1 MDLVHPDSIYSGPVV
16 GKDLNLNLGDY
27 SPWNL
32 LERLLCSR
40 LSICVSAGQRIICAS
55 QKNTGWPID
64 TRGLVKSQAPSSSS
78 SPLTLSNSGFQFAP
92 HQPPPPSPP
101 SDRLT
106 GAFHILPHSEEPLDM
121 HLGTDG
127 TLVMGSIEA
136 ERPKVNPRIIGRKV
150 EITHSIISEFDFQ
163 FAQKSPHNCLTISF
177 PVSPIQ
183 SLRICVWGLRRNPSD
198 EQYQGSPNEGSGEV
212 SDVVDPIE
220 LSPQPAVQ
228 PGRSSCR
235 LHHLISENKKTN
247 QPQPKL
253 LIQPYM
259 P

>member
-92 HQPPPPSPP
+92 HQPPPPSP
-101 SDRLT
+101 
-106 GAFHILPHSEEPLDM
+106 
-121 HLGTDG
+121 
-127 TLVMGSIEA
+127 LVT
-136 ERPKVNPRIIGRKV
+136 VWQV
-150 EITHSIISEFDFQ
+150 HFIS
-163 FAQKSPHNCLTISF
+163 
-177 PVSPIQ
+177 SPIQ
-183 SLRICVWGLRRNPSD
+183 KSLWICIWGQMEPLWWAVLRQRDQKSTHA
-198 EQYQGSPNEGSGEV
+198 
-212 SDVVDPIE
+212 
-220 LSPQPAVQ
+220 L
-228 PGRSSCR
+228 
-235 LHHLISENKKTN
+235 
-247 QPQPKL
+247 
-253 LIQPYM
+253 
-259 P
+259 